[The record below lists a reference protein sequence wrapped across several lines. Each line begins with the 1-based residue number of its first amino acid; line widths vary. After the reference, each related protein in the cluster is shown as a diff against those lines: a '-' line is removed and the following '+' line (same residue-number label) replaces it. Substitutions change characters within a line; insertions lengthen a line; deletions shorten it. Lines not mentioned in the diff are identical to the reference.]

1 MRKIVRKVIILLFL
15 VLVLSINVGFS
26 EMTIN
31 NTPVPSIE
39 EQTETILIASLEQ
52 TNLTEKILEQ
62 KKLFKQQLIEEQ
74 LRQEE
79 LLKEQQELLKQKE
92 LNAIISVCNIYC
104 DSSEIYFVDT
114 PIQYTDEEKQLLA
127 QCLFCEAGS
136 TSWECQVITLSA
148 ILNHCD
154 DYGGLWVLDS
164 VNHFAV
170 APYYRYYTPQE
181 EQYEVIEYVLS
192 GHRIADVKYFRTQYY
207 HGFGAEMLNIDGV
220 YFSK

>member
-26 EMTIN
+26 EMTID

-52 TNLTEKILEQ
+52 TNLIEKILQQ
-62 KKLFKQQLIEEQ
+62 KELFKKQLIEEQ

-79 LLKEQQELLKQKE
+79 LH
-92 LNAIISVCNIYC
+92 AIISVCNIYC

-148 ILNHCD
+148 ILTHCD

-170 APYYRYYTPQE
+170 APYYRYKTPQE
-181 EQYEVIEYVLS
+181 EQYKVVEYVLS
-192 GHRIADVKYFRTQYY
+192 GHRIADIKYFRTQYY
-207 HGFGAEMLNIDGV
+207 HGFGTEMLNIDGV

>member
-15 VLVLSINVGFS
+15 VLVLSVNVGRS
-26 EMTIN
+26 EMATDN
-31 NTPVPSIE
+31 AQVPTVE
-39 EQTETILIASLEQ
+39 EQPETILLASLEQ

-79 LLKEQQELLKQKE
+79 LLKEQQEILKQEE
-92 LNAIISVCNIYC
+92 LDAIISVCDVRCNP
-104 DSSEIYFVDT
+104 SEIYFVDT
-114 PIQYTDEEKQLLA
+114 PTQYTEEEKQLLA

-181 EQYEVIEYVLS
+181 EQYEVVEYVLS
-192 GHRIADVKYFRTQYY
+192 GHRIADIKYFRTQYY
-207 HGFGAEMLNIDGV
+207 HGFGTEMLNIDGV

>member
-26 EMTIN
+26 EMTID

-52 TNLTEKILEQ
+52 TNLIEKILQQ
-62 KKLFKQQLIEEQ
+62 KELFEKQLIEEQ

-79 LLKEQQELLKQKE
+79 LLKEQQELLKQEE

-164 VNHFAV
+164 VNHFEV
-170 APYYRYYTPQE
+170 APYYRYKTPQE
-181 EQYEVIEYVLS
+181 EQYEVVEYVLS
-192 GHRIADVKYFRTQYY
+192 GHRIADIKYFRTQYY
-207 HGFGAEMLNIDGV
+207 HGFGTEMLNIDGV